1 MSTTLP
7 LINSITI
14 RTATSQITYSSQ
26 ASESSVETPAGEA
39 KGVEVNLSSAGK
51 AAAASS
57 SRNAD
62 IEQSGL
68 PASVQKILK
77 AIRELQRR
85 IAEDPEGSE
94 GPESE
99 SRGAPHQGRGATDRA
114 HHIAGAGEQ
123 FHGRFVVADEQPEL
137 QRRRQ
142 DQGGHAGS
150 GQNVEPGRC
159 SYHPG
164 ELLPVLPG
172 QVRIEDHA
180 HSTHQQP
187 A

>member
-26 ASESSVETPAGEA
+26 TSESSVETPAGEA

-68 PASVQKILK
+68 PTSVQKILK

-85 IAEDPEGSE
+85 IAETMEQIQKALKDPSLS
-94 GPESE
+94 PEERRTKAAALQTVLTTLQAQVSN
-99 SRGAPHQGRGATDRA
+99 STADLSSLMNSLNSSDADKTK
-114 HHIAGAGEQ
+114 AGM
-123 FHGRFVVADEQPEL
+123 L
-137 QRRRQ
+137 
-142 DQGGHAGS
+142 
-150 GQNVEPGRC
+150 
-159 SYHPG
+159 
-164 ELLPVLPG
+164 VL
-172 QVRIEDHA
+172 A
-180 HSTHQQP
+180 KM
-187 A
+187 

>member
-85 IAEDPEGSE
+85 IEIQKALKDPSLS
-94 GPESE
+94 PEERRTKAAALQTVLTTLQAQVSN
-99 SRGAPHQGRGATDRA
+99 STVDLSSLMNSLNSSDADKTK
-114 HHIAGAGEQ
+114 AGM
-123 FHGRFVVADEQPEL
+123 L
-137 QRRRQ
+137 
-142 DQGGHAGS
+142 
-150 GQNVEPGRC
+150 
-159 SYHPG
+159 
-164 ELLPVLPG
+164 VL
-172 QVRIEDHA
+172 A
-180 HSTHQQP
+180 KM
-187 A
+187 